1 MTFSNYDNEQSKVIK
16 EILSNDYK
24 QYDSEHGIN
33 QKLQTIGNL
42 LSIVRTWIADCG
54 RIEGKD
60 EETIR
65 NSGGSIFTIGSYKLG
80 VNGPTSDIDALCVA
94 P

>member
-1 MTFSNYDNEQSKVIK
+1 MRE
-16 EILSNDYK
+16 
-24 QYDSEHGIN
+24 
-33 QKLQTIGNL
+33 
-42 LSIVRTWIADCG
+42 WIAECG
-54 RIEGKD
+54 KEDGKD
-60 EETIR
+60 EDTIK